1 MTSWVWIIRIRFLN
15 SSMNWWWSLTEMTF
29 SACIGVMSNRF
40 GPYSGSK
47 LSWWTIRRNHNVN
60 IINLNLFNIEVW
72 INSPPRDHEFI
83 RRIIYTI
90 LIIGELKAI
99 SVVIYCNMIII
110 GFLISFLLC
119 KLQLHFMRILINV
132 N

>member
-1 MTSWVWIIRIRFLN
+1 MTSWVWIIRIRFFN
-15 SSMNWWWSLTEMTF
+15 SSINWCWFLTEITF
-29 SACIGVMSNRF
+29 SACIVVMSNRF

-47 LSWWTIRRNHNVN
+47 LSWWTIHRNHNVN
-60 IINLNLFNIEVW
+60 IINLNLFNIEIW

-90 LIIGELKAI
+90 FRIGKFKAI

-119 KLQLHFMRILINV
+119 KLKLHFMRILINV